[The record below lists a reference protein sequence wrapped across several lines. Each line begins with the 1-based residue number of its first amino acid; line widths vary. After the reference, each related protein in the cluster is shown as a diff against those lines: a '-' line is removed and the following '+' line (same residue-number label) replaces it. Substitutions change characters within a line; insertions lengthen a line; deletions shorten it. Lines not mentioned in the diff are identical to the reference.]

1 MWLKKATAGGI
12 GQYQWTDPGTPVE
25 VPDTLGGSL
34 LAIPGND
41 FTEVLAPGAASQED
55 EGSDP
60 GSGQESGE
68 QAEAAP
74 ARPAAGRR
82 GRTPVRE

>member
-12 GQYQWTDPGTPVE
+12 GQYQWTDPETPVE
-25 VPDTLGGSL
+25 VPDHFGGQL

-41 FTEVLAPGAASQED
+41 FTEVLTPAPAVVTQDTASDAAADED
-55 EGSDP
+55 A
-60 GSGQESGE
+60 GE
-68 QAEAAP
+68 QAEAAVK
-74 ARPAAGRR
+74 PAAGRR